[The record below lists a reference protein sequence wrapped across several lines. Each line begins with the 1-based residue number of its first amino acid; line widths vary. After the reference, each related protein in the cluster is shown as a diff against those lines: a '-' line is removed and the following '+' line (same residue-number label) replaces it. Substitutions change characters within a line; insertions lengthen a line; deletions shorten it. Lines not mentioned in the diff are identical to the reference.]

1 MIITMYLKFLCDTV
15 TLSTLCLFYT
25 MSYFRKMYVLKT
37 GFHMRITT
45 ATYCSTGNAGI
56 SVHLNAAVPATEI
69 TIF

>member
-1 MIITMYLKFLCDTV
+1 
-15 TLSTLCLFYT
+15 
-25 MSYFRKMYVLKT
+25 MYVKI

-56 SVHLNAAVPATEI
+56 SVLLNAAVPATEI